1 MQVYDGA
8 NWIAASSSGNV
19 SLYAY
24 EYIATAGQTTFSGAD
39 TNGQTLSY
47 AAGNLHV
54 TYGGLDIPTAD
65 YTATNG
71 TTVVLDDGALVG
83 TIVRIVAFQSFVVAD
98 TYTQS
103 QADVLL
109 AAKAPLA
116 SPTFTGT
123 VTADGLT
130 VQSNNNLDILDADN
144 HVSGRLRNVSGGSNS
159 LTIEADPANSAS
171 DTFMSFKLDASEA
184 MRIDSS
190 GNVGIGNSSPNGIL
204 DIEGN
209 FESGKALVLTNTQ
222 GTGKVSYIRSHGG
235 NGESLALYHDGVR
248 RQTWDSNGTAS
259 FESGGVERMRIDG
272 SGTTSFHGITG
283 RASGTTG
290 HMSISEQSNNR
301 SYIELASTT
310 TSSTTLVNFQNPNGV
325 AGTITTS
332 GSSTSYSTSSDYRLK
347 EADVPMTGA
356 TERVKALRPINF
368 AWKVDGKRVDGFFAH
383 ELQAVVPEAAH
394 GTKDAMMDEE
404 YAVTPAVLDEEG
416 NEITPAVMGTRSVP
430 DMQGIDQS
438 KLVPL
443 LTATIQEL
451 IARIEAL
458 EGV

>member
-1 MQVYDGA
+1 
-8 NWIAASSSGNV
+8 
-19 SLYAY
+19 
-24 EYIATAGQTTFSGAD
+24 
-39 TNGQTLSY
+39 
-47 AAGNLHV
+47 
-54 TYGGLDIPTAD
+54 
-65 YTATNG
+65 
-71 TTVVLDDGALVG
+71 
-83 TIVRIVAFQSFVVAD
+83 
-98 TYTQS
+98 
-103 QADVLL
+103 
-109 AAKAPLA
+109 
-116 SPTFTGT
+116 
-123 VTADGLT
+123 
-130 VQSNNNLDILDADN
+130 
-144 HVSGRLRNVSGGSNS
+144 
-159 LTIEADPANSAS
+159 
-171 DTFMSFKLDASEA
+171 
-184 MRIDSS
+184 
-190 GNVGIGNSSPNGIL
+190 VGIGNSSPNGIL

-272 SGTTSFHGITG
+272 SGTTSFHGISG
-283 RASGTTG
+283 RATGATG
-290 HMSISEQSNNR
+290 HMSISEQTSNR

-310 TSSTTLVNFQNPNGV
+310 TSNITLVNFQNPNGV

-368 AWKVDGKRVDGFFAH
+368 AWKVDGKRVDGFYAH
-383 ELQAVVPEAAH
+383 ELQAVVPEAAT

-404 YAVTPAVLDEEG
+404 YEVTPAVLDEEG